1 MFRILR
7 IITCVFLMFS
17 FYLIVNFINII
28 INDGFYNINYVVF
41 FGLIGFSIGGIYFI
55 RFCNKEISERDSK

>member
-7 IITCVFLMFS
+7 IVTYVFLMFS

-28 INDGFYNINYVVF
+28 INDGFYNINYVLF
-41 FGLIGFSIGGIYFI
+41 IGLIVFSIAGIYFI
-55 RFCNKEISERDSK
+55 RFCNKEISARESK

>member
-41 FGLIGFSIGGIYFI
+41 VGLIGLSIGGIYFI
-55 RFCNKEISERDSK
+55 RFCNKESQH

>member
-41 FGLIGFSIGGIYFI
+41 VGLIGFSIGGIYFI
-55 RFCNKEISERDSK
+55 RFCNKEISERNSN

>member
-41 FGLIGFSIGGIYFI
+41 VGLIGFSIVCVFFI
-55 RFCNKEISERDSK
+55 RFCNKEISERDSN

>member
-1 MFRILR
+1 
-7 IITCVFLMFS
+7 MFS

-41 FGLIGFSIGGIYFI
+41 VGLIGFSIGGIYFI

>member
-17 FYLIVNFINII
+17 FYSIVNFINII

-41 FGLIGFSIGGIYFI
+41 VGLIGFSIGCVFFI
-55 RFCNKEISERDSK
+55 RFCNKEISERDSN